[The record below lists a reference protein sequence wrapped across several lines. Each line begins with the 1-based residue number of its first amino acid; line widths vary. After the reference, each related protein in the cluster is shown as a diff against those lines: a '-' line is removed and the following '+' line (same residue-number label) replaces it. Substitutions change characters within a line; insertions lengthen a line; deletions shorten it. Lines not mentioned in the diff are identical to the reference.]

1 MWHLGRYGGR
11 NHVRNIS
18 WLSVKGCGC
27 GERGKFAF
35 SHWLDVSPLQH
46 WSHYREISPANRS
59 WSGPK
64 SVHMHSSR
72 ADNVHEILGAIS
84 ADKMWARTCHQLPGF
99 FCQQY
104 ETTFLATLQWSVF
117 TKFGPD
123 TWLGDETQILDRN
136 LWKFPFTVICPQNP
150 KLGGGQTVT
159 SLKSRL
165 QVKGCT
171 AKRYC
176 LLHVVVQEP
185 ESFWG
190 QLFCTTYGCRATGHQ
205 SCPIFGFWPIFL
217 VRGRCAPTSALLVLT
232 ENVASV
238 QAWVKL
244 PLSLL
249 KGSHLC
255 LQRQFCH
262 CWTATTI
269 FTALLYIQ
277 KSRNS
282 PCPSTRSRTL

>member
-1 MWHLGRYGGR
+1 MNQLNVCKMRRFWTSRFCTVVSLRAYTHGEVRHFGRIYCR
-11 NHVRNIS
+11 LKVC
-18 WLSVKGCGC
+18 VA
-27 GERGKFAF
+27 AF
-35 SHWLDVSPLQH
+35 SLLYWLFWTLS
-46 WSHYREISPANRS
+46 WISLANRS
-59 WSGPK
+59 RSGPK

-190 QLFCTTYGCRATGHQ
+190 QLFCTTYGCRATGRQ
-205 SCPIFGFWPIFL
+205 NCPIYGFWPIF
-217 VRGRCAPTSALLVLT
+217 P
-232 ENVASV
+232 
-238 QAWVKL
+238 
-244 PLSLL
+244 
-249 KGSHLC
+249 
-255 LQRQFCH
+255 
-262 CWTATTI
+262 
-269 FTALLYIQ
+269 IQ
-277 KSRNS
+277 NA
-282 PCPSTRSRTL
+282 